1 MRLIICIFIILY
13 LNICNMF
20 ITLNYK
26 LLVIRLLYFNDLGP
40 IRILIMY
47 SMICKLY
54 CDIIFLHNHIY
65 HSSHVCNHVSFS
77 ARTFLLLNIFMHSYK
92 VLAVRSLNA
101 LFMLYVWY
109 LPWCSS
115 QACLEDVSTGE
126 DTRADVET

>member
-1 MRLIICIFIILY
+1 MRLIIYIFIILY

-20 ITLNYK
+20 VTLNYK

-47 SMICKLY
+47 SMICKLFD

-77 ARTFLLLNIFMHSYK
+77 ARTFLLLNIFMHFYN
-92 VLAVRSLNA
+92 VIGCPEFECVIHA
-101 LFMLYVWY
+101 LLM
-109 LPWCSS
+109 
-115 QACLEDVSTGE
+115 VSTLVFFSGDFGGRFVWGE
-126 DTRADVET
+126 HQSRR